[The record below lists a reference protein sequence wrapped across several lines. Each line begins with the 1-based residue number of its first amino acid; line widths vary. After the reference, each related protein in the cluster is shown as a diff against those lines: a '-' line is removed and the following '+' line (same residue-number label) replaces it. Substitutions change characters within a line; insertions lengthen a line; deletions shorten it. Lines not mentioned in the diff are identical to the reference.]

1 MKKHRFMWCFFI
13 ANFGVDNSIPYIN
26 YKKLEVFMEDF
37 VAQFINVG
45 AIGVIAYVL
54 FKNTLEEK
62 KQDRDLY
69 RKSVNTFTETSKQ
82 YADSIQNLSLRMEN
96 VEEGNERIEN
106 KLDNFINK

>member
-1 MKKHRFMWCFFI
+1 
-13 ANFGVDNSIPYIN
+13 
-26 YKKLEVFMEDF
+26 
-37 VAQFINVG
+37 VG

-62 KQDRDLY
+62 KQDRELY

-106 KLDNFINK
+106 KLDKVLNK